1 MSMGRNKMDQ
11 LGASEIIGNSPA
23 AQHLRAMIQRVARS
37 NASVLICGPSGSGK
51 ELVARA
57 IHNLGARAK
66 HPFSAINC
74 GAIPSELIESE
85 LFGHEKGAFTG
96 ATARRI
102 GHFEASEG
110 GSIFLDEIGDM
121 RFEMQVKLLRV
132 LEDRTIV
139 RVGSSE
145 MRPVD
150 VRVISATHQNLD
162 AAIADGRFREDL
174 FFRLGVVVVQV
185 PGLANRTEDIPMLIR
200 HFQSK
205 LPAED
210 QCCFDNSALR
220 VLMQHGWPGNVRELR
235 NFVERASVLH
245 GGETLSAA
253 EVSVLINPTAALAP
267 FSFASMLTPK
277 ADAVDGLA
285 AMSAAPTPA
294 SALSEAVSDAEAD
307 AAEVIFKAADDL
319 IAMMTADQD
328 ALLADSESDMMLHLV
343 EEADDHLVDGG
354 NAMAKKPAHGRPI
367 DLKREIET
375 IELEQIHV
383 ALDLADGIISEAARL
398 LTLKRTTLIEKMRK
412 YGVQLQAA

>member
-1 MSMGRNKMDQ
+1 MTVVRNKKIV
-11 LGASEIIGNSPA
+11 LEASEIIGHSPA

-57 IHNLGARAK
+57 VHNLGERAAK
-66 HPFSAINC
+66 PFCAINC

-96 ATARRI
+96 ATGRRV

-145 MRPVD
+145 MRPVN
-150 VRVISATHQNLD
+150 VRVISATHQNLGT
-162 AAIADGRFREDL
+162 AIADGRFREDL

-185 PGLANRTEDIPMLIR
+185 PGLAARAEDIPMLIR
-200 HFQSK
+200 HFQAN
-205 LPAED
+205 LPARD
-210 QCCFDNSALR
+210 RCQFDESAMKL
-220 VLMQHGWPGNVRELR
+220 LLQHPWPGNVRELR

-245 GGETLSAA
+245 GGELLGAA
-253 EVSVLINPTAALAP
+253 EVAVLLDPTASLAP
-267 FSFASMLTPK
+267 FNF
-277 ADAVDGLA
+277 A
-285 AMSAAPTPA
+285 AMLEQNSVAVTEPA
-294 SALSEAVSDAEAD
+294 DAEAD
-307 AAEVIFKAADDL
+307 AADAILRAADDL
-319 IAMMTADQD
+319 IAMMAEDQEMMAADPLGEM
-328 ALLADSESDMMLHLV
+328 AFGI
-343 EEADDHLVDGG
+343 DDIEGAVTH
-354 NAMAKKPAHGRPI
+354 AASAATAKKPAHGQPI